1 MPKDHA
7 AEFRED
13 LKEFHEMTKK
23 FYQKDVN
30 IAEYKRFSGGF
41 GSYAQR
47 GGGSSMLRLRFAG
60 GEIVK
65 EQLLF
70 LAESIEK
77 YNISLVHFSTCQ
89 SVQLHNLSEAQV
101 CALIEEAFGHGIVT
115 RGGGGNYPRNV
126 MCSPLSGVQEG
137 EYFDVLPYAKAA
149 EDYLLGFI
157 HTVKLPRKL
166 KVCFSNS
173 KENVTHA
180 TFRDLGFVATKEGK
194 FDVYSA
200 GGLGREPRMGALVA
214 SGVDPSQTLYCLK
227 AMVDTFTAYGNYE
240 NRARARTRFM
250 QDALG
255 TEGYIKAFQEKLSQ
269 ALSKEDLPLS
279 ITIPEITK
287 QGDGEFL
294 PSYQIDCPTQG
305 NNPDP
310 EAETAH
316 GTGNTLQADTIRS
329 QIIPQKQ
336 EGLYALHYHARGG
349 SPKPEFFRNLYN
361 AILPMDDV
369 VLRVSPDQSLYILN
383 LAASEAKELL
393 ALTKDNARTLFETS
407 VSCIGA
413 SICQV
418 GARDSQALL
427 AACLERVR
435 KEHFKNRVLPKIH
448 ISGCPSSCSG
458 HPVASLGFRGGMKQ
472 TKDGPKPA
480 FAVYEMGC
488 AVRGKENFGT
498 ELGVMLESEIPEF
511 LVELGKEIS
520 ARGMEYQEFVEKE
533 HGEFLKIVGKYL

>member
-1 MPKDHA
+1 MPKDYA

-23 FYQKDVN
+23 FYQKEVN
-30 IAEYKRFSGGF
+30 IAEYKKFSGGF

-60 GEIVK
+60 GEILK
-65 EQLLF
+65 DQILF
-70 LAESIEK
+70 IAESIEK
-77 YNISLVHFSTCQ
+77 YNISLVHLSTCQ
-89 SVQLHNLSEAQV
+89 SVQFHNLTEAQV
-101 CALIEEAFGHGIVT
+101 CALIEESFDHGIVT

-173 KENVTHA
+173 KENITHA

-255 TEGYIKAFQEKLSQ
+255 TEGYRKAFQEKLSQ
-269 ALSKEDLPLS
+269 ALSKEDLPLHV
-279 ITIPEITK
+279 TIPEITK
-287 QGDGEFL
+287 QGDGEF
-294 PSYQIDCPTQG
+294 PFASKADSMAQDS
-305 NNPDP
+305 NPNP
-310 EAETAH
+310 EA
-316 GTGNTLQADTIRS
+316 GTGNAGQATIPG

-336 EGLYALHYHARGG
+336 EGLYALHYHPRGG
-349 SPKPEFFRNLYN
+349 SPKPEFFRSLYN

-383 LAASEAKELL
+383 LTASEAKELL
-393 ALTKDNARTLFETS
+393 ALTKDHARTLFETS

-427 AACLERVR
+427 AACVERVR
-435 KEHFKNRVLPKIH
+435 KEHFPDRTLPKIH

-458 HPVASLGFRGGMKQ
+458 HPVAALGFRGGMKQ
-472 TKDGPKPA
+472 TKDGPRPA

-488 AVRGKENFGT
+488 AIRGKENFGT

-511 LVELGKEIS
+511 LVELGKEI
-520 ARGMEYQEFVEKE
+520 ARRGMEYQEFVEKH
-533 HGEFLKIVGKYL
+533 HGEFLNIVEKYL

>member
-1 MPKDHA
+1 MPRDYA
-7 AEFRED
+7 GEFRED

-23 FYQKDVN
+23 FYQKEVN

-60 GEIVK
+60 GEITK
-65 EQLLF
+65 ERLLF
-70 LAESIEK
+70 IAESIEK
-77 YNISLVHFSTCQ
+77 YSISLVHFSTCQ
-89 SVQLHNLSEAQV
+89 SVQFHNLSEAQV
-101 CALIEEAFGHGIVT
+101 CALIEESFQHGIVT

-173 KENVTHA
+173 KENITHA
-180 TFRDLGFVATKEGK
+180 TFRDLGFVATREGK

-227 AMVDTFTAYGNYE
+227 AMVDTFTAYGNYG

-255 TEGYIKAFQEKLSQ
+255 TEGYIRAFQEKLSQ
-269 ALSKEDLPLS
+269 ALSKEDLPLH

-287 QGDGEFL
+287 QGDGEF
-294 PSYQIDCPTQG
+294 QQG
-305 NNPDP
+305 P
-310 EAETAH
+310 EHTFSGEESDSCC
-316 GTGNTLQADTIRS
+316 ADS
-329 QIIPQKQ
+329 AMPGQVIPQKQ
-336 EGLYALHYHARGG
+336 KGLYSLHYHARGG
-349 SPKPEFFRNLYN
+349 SPKSEFFRSLYN
-361 AILPMDDV
+361 AILPMESV
-369 VLRVSPDQSLYILN
+369 VLRVSPDQGLYILN
-383 LAASEAKELL
+383 LTASEVQELL
-393 ALTKDNARTLFETS
+393 PLIKDHARTLFETS
-407 VSCIGA
+407 VACIGA

-435 KEHFKNRVLPKIH
+435 KEHFKDRVLPKIH

-458 HPVASLGFRGGMKQ
+458 HPVASLGFRGGTKQ
-472 TKDGPKPA
+472 TPDGPKPA

-498 ELGVMLESEIPEF
+498 ELGVMLESEIPQF
-511 LVELGKEIS
+511 LAELGREIS
-520 ARGMEYQEFVEKE
+520 KRGMEYQEFVEKE
-533 HGEFLKIVGKYL
+533 HEEFLKIAKKYL